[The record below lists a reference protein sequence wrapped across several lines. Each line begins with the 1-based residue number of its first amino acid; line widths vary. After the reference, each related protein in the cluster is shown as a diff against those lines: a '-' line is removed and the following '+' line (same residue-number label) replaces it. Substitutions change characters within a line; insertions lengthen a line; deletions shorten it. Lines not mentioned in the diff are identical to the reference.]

1 MSIHDRDPE
10 LWEIYNEL
18 KAQGLEP
25 RWVDD
30 NTIEFICPCCGD
42 PTATVRQD
50 KPVLNTRVDQ

>member
-1 MSIHDRDPE
+1 MSIHDRDPG

-25 RWVDD
+25 QWADD

-42 PTATVRQD
+42 TATVRRD
-50 KPVLNTRVDQ
+50 KPVLNTRVVDS